1 MGTAAGQ
8 IGVSGT
14 SVRYGGVTIG
24 TFVGTTSLVVTL
36 NSAATPAR
44 VQALLR
50 SITYSNVSNAPSILE
65 RTIKVT
71 LTDGDGGTSNSPTK
85 VVKVTAV
92 NDAPV
97 LSGVSGTASYRV
109 KGKPVVIASSATVA
123 DPDSINLSGGK
134 LTVSISKNAQSSDR
148 LGIRNVGNA
157 AWQISVSGTTVRY
170 AGVAIGAFSGTST
183 LTVSLNIAATP
194 AAVQALLRSITYSN
208 ISTTPSILNRT
219 IKFTLTDGDGGISNS
234 PTKILKVVR
243 TTAFAS
249 LAPQRSSARSESTD
263 LDLIFADDAILKTI
277 LASR

>member
-1 MGTAAGQ
+1 M
-8 IGVSGT
+8 
-14 SVRYGGVTIG
+14 
-24 TFVGTTSLVVTL
+24 
-36 NSAATPAR
+36 
-44 VQALLR
+44 LR
-50 SITYSNVSNAPSILE
+50 NITYSNVSNVPSILD
-65 RTIKVT
+65 RAIKFT

-85 VVKVTAV
+85 TVKVTAV

-97 LSGVSGTASYRV
+97 ISGVSGTVSYPV
-109 KGKPVVIASSATVA
+109 KSKPVVIASSATVT
-123 DPDSINLSGGK
+123 DPDSTNLFGGK

-157 AWQISVSGTTVRY
+157 AWQISVSGTTVRFGGLIIGTF
-170 AGVAIGAFSGTST
+170 AGTTSLVVT
-183 LTVSLNIAATP
+183 LNGAATP
-194 AAVQALLRSITYSN
+194 AAVQALLRNITYSN

-219 IKFTLTDGDGGISNS
+219 IKFSLTDGDGGTSNS

-249 LAPQRSSARSESTD
+249 LAPQRSSARSQSTE